1 MCYLCNLKQI
11 LTEMKT
17 IFKSQGLMKK
27 NKAMGLLRKPISL
40 FAFSG
45 IVSIITLLL
54 YNIPFFKYVAENT
67 NESTFGRLFLLASLG
82 VVMLA
87 LNFIMTNLVM
97 FLLRIVGRI
106 LLAILAII
114 NATAVYFIYT
124 YSVMIDATTIENVF
138 NTRYSEA
145 SGFFSWSL
153 WLSIIA
159 FGVLGFSGMFKKVK
173 RTASIIVAGVLI
185 LLTVVLFT
193 VSLLSSGDADM
204 IAELKRRW
212 WIVALEA
219 GVTVILT
226 ALALV
231 FQKKATAS
239 SVSIA
244 SGLAVTGVLRFVCH
258 FISGVTVWSDYA
270 ADKTAVMYSLYYNLS
285 YMLPEII
292 LTVVMA
298 AIISNLLN
306 FDAET
311 MDVIWKDDSK
321 VKKLWDDDKPDA

>member
-1 MCYLCNLKQI
+1 MN
-11 LTEMKT
+11 
-17 IFKSQGLMKK
+17 KSQKIRSLAEG
-27 NKAMGLLRKPISL
+27 GLLLALATILSFVTILKMPFGGGVTL
-40 FAFSG
+40 FAMLPIGIYAYRYKLPQAMMVAVLYGIIQMLIGLKNFSYVNG
-45 IVSIITLLL
+45 IGS
-54 YNIPFFKYVAENT
+54 YVVVA
-67 NESTFGRLFLLASLG
+67 LFD
-82 VVMLA
+82 
-87 LNFIMTNLVM
+87 
-97 FLLRIVGRI
+97 
-106 LLAILAII
+106 
-114 NATAVYFIYT
+114 Y
-124 YSVMIDATTIENVF
+124 
-138 NTRYSEA
+138 
-145 SGFFSWSL
+145 
-153 WLSIIA
+153 IIA

-244 SGLAVTGVLRFVCH
+244 AGLAVTGVLRFVCH

-321 VKKLWDDDKPDA
+321 VKKLWDDDAPDAQ